1 MTISRSPGY
10 RVRRVGTLA
19 GSAEPGGRAQHPEQV
34 QAAEPAAQA
43 EVAPQ
48 AERIGIVGGA
58 ELAQPPERLGGRRWA
73 SGRKAPGLAA
83 LAALGL
89 AGTVGFGVAW
99 ALKGDGPPTG
109 AVSTSARNLVLALTN
124 FDPGTISADFAQI
137 QRDSTGAFAG
147 QARRFF
153 GASTQKELTS
163 ADAASRGTIDDL
175 YVQSVDGDHASVF
188 AVVSQRYLNKNAG
201 QPVSDTLRLALGM
214 TDVGGTWKTSSVQV
228 LQQPVSSPSAVST
241 APSSGGSK
249 KSSGKS

>member
-1 MTISRSPGY
+1 MTVSRSPGY

-19 GSAEPGGRAQHPEQV
+19 ESAGPAGRAQPAEQV
-34 QAAEPAAQA
+34 QAAKPADSAKPAGQA
-43 EVAPQ
+43 KP
-48 AERIGIVGGA
+48 IGVMGEG
-58 ELAQPPERLGGRRWA
+58 ELAQPPERLRGRRWA
-73 SGRKAPGLAA
+73 SRRKMPGLAA

-99 ALKGDGPPTG
+99 ALKGDGPPTT
-109 AVSTSARNLVLALTN
+109 AVATSARNLVLALTN

-153 GASTQKELTS
+153 GTSIQQELTS
-163 ADAASRGTIDDL
+163 ADAASRGTLEDL

-214 TDVGGTWKTSSVQV
+214 TDIGGTWKTSSVQV
-228 LQQPVSSPSAVST
+228 LQQPVSSPTAGST